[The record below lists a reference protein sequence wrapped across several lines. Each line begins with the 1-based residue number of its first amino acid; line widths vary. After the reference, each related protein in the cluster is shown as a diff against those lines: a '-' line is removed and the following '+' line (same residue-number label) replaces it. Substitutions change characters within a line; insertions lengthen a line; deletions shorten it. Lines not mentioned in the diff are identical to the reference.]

1 MFGFG
6 ATVAAVPYATQK
18 AFQAIYDV
26 TDEERE
32 AIRRYVADWS
42 KNSTILPIKDK
53 NGNFK
58 YIDFSHANA
67 YDTLIRP
74 VQTVINAVADGEK
87 DEDGLM
93 NDFLAGTFASM
104 SEFAQPF
111 ISESIWT
118 EAVADII
125 S

>member
-1 MFGFG
+1 
-6 ATVAAVPYATQK
+6 
-18 AFQAIYDV
+18 
-26 TDEERE
+26 
-32 AIRRYVADWS
+32 
-42 KNSTILPIKDK
+42 
-53 NGNFK
+53 
-58 YIDFSHANA
+58 
-67 YDTLIRP
+67 
-74 VQTVINAVADGEK
+74 VQTLLNSVADGRT

-93 NDFLAGTFASM
+93 DDFLAGTFASM

>member
-1 MFGFG
+1 M
-6 ATVAAVPYATQK
+6 
-18 AFQAIYDV
+18 

-42 KNSTILPIKDK
+42 KNSTLLPIKDEK
-53 NGNFK
+53 GNFK

-67 YDTLIRP
+67 YDTLVRP
-74 VQTVINAVADGEK
+74 VQTLLNSVADGRT

-93 NDFLAGTFASM
+93 DDFLAGTFISM
-104 SEFAQPF
+104 REFAQPF

-118 EAVADII
+118 EAVTDIN